1 MNWIT
6 LDMPTLYVFFLYIMK
21 LWYIHRASIKCPLTM
36 CGQVQILIISN
47 YFHSIRTLLF
57 GKFWMMTSF
66 SLRCSRELMANH
78 IPSVM
83 FYIKLESPYTV
94 IQVGVCVHVC
104 AAHYLVFIFIM
115 VTVYISIIFRF
126 IVYSIIIFLAT
137 GNICSV
143 LRLIDFQ
150 VGNHTLYFCTIVIHN
165 REFVETLSR
174 IVM

>member
-1 MNWIT
+1 
-6 LDMPTLYVFFLYIMK
+6 
-21 LWYIHRASIKCPLTM
+21 M

-126 IVYSIIIFLAT
+126 IVYSIIYISRHRQHLLCFTFDWLSGRQSYFIFLYH
-137 GNICSV
+137 S
-143 LRLIDFQ
+143 
-150 VGNHTLYFCTIVIHN
+150 HT
-165 REFVETLSR
+165 
-174 IVM
+174 